1 MLKFKAL
8 LITTKENQKKEQ
20 DDITFKTDAD
30 RRNLLEATIV
40 KIMKTWKWLE
50 HNELIGEVIRL
61 VS

>member
-1 MLKFKAL
+1 MN
-8 LITTKENQKKEQ
+8 TKENQKKETE
-20 DDITFKTDAD
+20 DLTFKTDAD

-61 VS
+61 VSN